1 MGVKIHLNNKH
12 KLQIMKISM
21 TNRIFLF
28 QQSDMIRISCFHKFS
43 NKKESIISFM
53 STSITSI
60 FNENT
65 LSVIE
70 GYALSTDKPQF
81 IQSLPD
87 GLEKKVLTALISPF

>member
-1 MGVKIHLNNKH
+1 
-12 KLQIMKISM
+12 
-21 TNRIFLF
+21 
-28 QQSDMIRISCFHKFS
+28 
-43 NKKESIISFM
+43 M

-60 FNENT
+60 FNQNT